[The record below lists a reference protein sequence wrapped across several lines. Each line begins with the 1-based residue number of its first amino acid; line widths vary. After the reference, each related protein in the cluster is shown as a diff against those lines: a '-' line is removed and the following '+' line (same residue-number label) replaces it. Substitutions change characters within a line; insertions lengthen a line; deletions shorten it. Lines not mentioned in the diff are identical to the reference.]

1 MTIPGFLKRVISPH
15 IMDENRAKGEFLLTG
30 ARRAALAA
38 LILLL
43 AAPNPGRAVDHRDAL
58 RKLPGGREILY
69 LPSTYA
75 ACIPCHPRPVF
86 EDEDFN
92 VDTDFRD
99 TRLGKNLHW
108 MHVFRQPQGT
118 NCLSCHRAVEETGAL
133 GYPPAIRHQR
143 RPDGGSCAPACHRPK
158 EYRNAGRPPHR

>member
-1 MTIPGFLKRVISPH
+1 MAG
-15 IMDENRAKGEFLLTG
+15 RARTALVAYLLII
-30 ARRAALAA
+30 AA
-38 LILLL
+38 
-43 AAPNPGRAVDHRDAL
+43 AAPAARGADHRAPFRD
-58 RKLPGGREILY
+58 LPAGIEVLY
-69 LPSTYA
+69 LPAKYG

-92 VDTDFRD
+92 VDTYFRD

-118 NCLSCHRAVEETGAL
+118 NCSACHRIDEGTGAL
-133 GYPPAIRHQR
+133 GYQPGVRFEP

-158 EYRNAGRPPHR
+158 EYRNAGRPKVQGRS